1 MYNVLIRPLKV
12 EDAQISWKWRNDPE
26 VWKFTGSKPNV
37 KVTFE
42 IENEWIL
49 KVLEDSTSKRFAIIV
64 DGKYV
69 GNIQLTNLDLQLQAA
84 QYHIFI
90 GDKNYWGKGIAK
102 LATFQI
108 LNYAKEILNLKEI
121 YLHVK
126 TNNTNAI
133 EVYKKTGFVKL
144 NQSEDDLQ
152 MVCFLDNIPNPTVS
166 IFCMVYNHEKFIS
179 ECLNGFLLQKCNFN
193 FIIVIGEDCSKDDSR
208 KIILEYVANYPGK
221 FKLLLH
227 DKNIGAHKNQQIV
240 LENCKGKYI
249 ALCEGDDYWTDPLKL
264 QKQVDFLE
272 ANEEYVVCGHDAKII
287 NNEGEIIKI
296 SKLPEEFKRDANSME
311 LQNGFWILTLSMV
324 FRNMNIFKNVPK
336 EFFKVSNGDI
346 FLISML
352 GQFGDYKYMNSIQ
365 PAVYRIHDGGIWS
378 LRNEDYKNLENLKTK
393 TMMAIYYQ
401 NIDKNVAKIIFS
413 NNFKNSDKLFL
424 RILNTKSSLLYKIK
438 LIKLCLFNCYKA
450 NGIFKSIPFFI
461 KRIGRLTITIVTYK
475 K

>member
-37 KVTFE
+37 KVTFD

-69 GNIQLTNLDLQLQAA
+69 GNIQLTNLDLKSQAA

-144 NQSEDDLQ
+144 NQSVDDLQ
-152 MVCFLDNIPNPTVS
+152 MVCFLDNMPNPTVS

-179 ECLNGFLLQKCNFN
+179 ECLNGFLIQKCNFN
-193 FIIVIGEDCSKDDSR
+193 FLIVIGEDCSKDDSR

-249 ALCEGDDYWTDPLKL
+249 ALCEGDDYWTDQLKL

-272 ANEEYVVCGHDAKII
+272 GNEEYKFSMGKVKVLNDSTGEIFYKKSKRVDPSSNETYTLKDYLKGHFSQTSSFVFKNSIEPFPDWINKVHAGDQSIVVLKTGLHGKIKYHNSFFSVYRSHSTSVSKLNTNIQVNKKFILTLDYWHEYLNKEYSFLFLLLKIKYFIEIKKDNVKNRYQRKFYNITGEVITKII
-287 NNEGEIIKI
+287 N
-296 SKLPEEFKRDANSME
+296 
-311 LQNGFWILTLSMV
+311 
-324 FRNMNIFKNVPK
+324 
-336 EFFKVSNGDI
+336 
-346 FLISML
+346 
-352 GQFGDYKYMNSIQ
+352 
-365 PAVYRIHDGGIWS
+365 
-378 LRNEDYKNLENLKTK
+378 
-393 TMMAIYYQ
+393 
-401 NIDKNVAKIIFS
+401 
-413 NNFKNSDKLFL
+413 
-424 RILNTKSSLLYKIK
+424 LL
-438 LIKLCLFNCYKA
+438 
-450 NGIFKSIPFFI
+450 
-461 KRIGRLTITIVTYK
+461 
-475 K
+475 